1 MIELIKITELNY
13 IKEFTTFIETNETI
27 LFSDD
32 NLPGMDHHNF
42 CYVKENLSKET
53 LKHTVNEEINR
64 RYKNKLSSAFFISD
78 FQIDKTLFDQLPYE
92 VSYYTFDYLY
102 RTTNQMD
109 ELKVRSDF
117 SVEPALTREVL
128 ADGIRID
135 IEANKIHMGDFAEK
149 RIQRK
154 AEIYSNHALKTNLFV
169 GYHNQVCIGNC
180 ELYIDNNI
188 AKLEDFDIVESYQKQ
203 GFGTSFLSYLLSL
216 AHQKVDTLYLVTD
229 AEDTAKDMYY
239 KCGFEKAGSKYE
251 VYIDFNKPKTHN

>member
-1 MIELIKITELNY
+1 MIKLIKAAELNY
-13 IKEFTTFIETNETI
+13 IKEFSTSTENNEMI

-64 RYKNKLSSAFFISD
+64 RYDNKLSSAFFISD
-78 FQIDKTLFDQLPYE
+78 FEIDKTLFDHLPYE

-102 RTTNQMD
+102 RTTDQVD
-109 ELKVRSDF
+109 KLKVRSDF
-117 SVEPALTREVL
+117 LVKPALSKDVL
-128 ADGIRID
+128 EDGILID

-149 RIQRK
+149 RIKRK
-154 AEIYSNHALKTNLFV
+154 AEIYSDATLKTNLFV

-180 ELYIDNNI
+180 ELFIDKNI
-188 AKLEDFDIVESYQKQ
+188 AKLEDLDILQSYQKQ
-203 GFGTSFLSYLLSL
+203 GFGTSFLFYLLTI
-216 AHQKVDTLYLVTD
+216 AHQKVNSLYLVTD
-229 AEDTAKDMYY
+229 AEDTAKEMYY

-251 VYIDFNKPKTHN
+251 VYIDFKKPKTHN